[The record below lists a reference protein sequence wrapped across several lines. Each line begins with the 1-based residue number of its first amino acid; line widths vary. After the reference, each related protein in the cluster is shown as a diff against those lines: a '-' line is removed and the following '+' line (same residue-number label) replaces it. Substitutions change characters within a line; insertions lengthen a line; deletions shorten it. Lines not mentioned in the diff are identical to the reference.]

1 MTRLPAIQIP
11 KRHASRASATK
22 ARSSA
27 DAGGVELEDGGKG
40 FLGDVDAADALHV
53 AFAGLLRL
61 REFLLAGDIAAAGF
75 G

>member
-1 MTRLPAIQIP
+1 MKLGDATRP
-11 KRHASRASATK
+11 KPPVVIHWL
-22 ARSSA
+22 A

-40 FLGDVDAADALHV
+40 FLGDVDAADALHA
-53 AFAGLLRL
+53 AFAGLLGF

>member
-22 ARSSA
+22 AQSSA
-27 DAGGVELEDGGKG
+27 DAGGVELEDGGEG
-40 FLGDVDAADALHV
+40 FLGDVDAADAFHA
-53 AFAGLLRL
+53 AFAFFLVFQEL
-61 REFLLAGDIAAAGF
+61 LLAGDVAAAGF

>member
-11 KRHASRASATK
+11 NRHASRASATK
-22 ARSSA
+22 AQSLA
-27 DAGGVELEDGGKG
+27 DAGGVELEDGGEG
-40 FLGDVDAADALHV
+40 FLGDVDAADALHA
-53 AFAGLLRL
+53 AFAGLLGF

>member
-1 MTRLPAIQIP
+1 MKLGDATSP
-11 KRHASRASATK
+11 KPPVVIHWL
-22 ARSSA
+22 A
-27 DAGGVELEDGGKG
+27 DAGGVELEDGGEG

-53 AFAGLLRL
+53 AFAGLLGF